1 MAVKVI
7 KQYCTKNPCYKKKRK
22 IDSVK
27 KLIVHSPAVIKASGY
42 NSNVIITG
50 DEWYKRWN
58 TTSINKLA
66 HGFIDVDGVHLFLP
80 LSITAWHVGDWYGN
94 CHSIGFELCEY
105 TDLEKAKKVYNN
117 AVKYYA
123 ELVERYGLKMSD
135 VIGHKEAHD
144 SWKHGSNHS
153 DPDLYFK
160 TFNKSMK
167 NFRADVQKIL
177 NDSATKEE
185 KKDDVTTTTGTFKVK
200 IICKELNVRAGAG
213 TNNKVVCTVKKSEV
227 FTITKTA
234 AGGTWGKLKSGK
246 GWISLNKNYVTV
258 LN

>member
-1 MAVKVI
+1 MQII
-7 KQYCTKNPCYKKKRK
+7 KQYCTKNPCYKRYRK

-27 KLIVHSPAVIKASGY
+27 KLVVHSPAVIKASGY
-42 NSNVIITG
+42 SSNVIITG

-58 TTSINKLA
+58 ATSISKLA

-80 LSITAWHVGDWYGN
+80 LSITAWHVGNWYGN

-123 ELVERYGLKMSD
+123 ELVEKYGLKVQD

-153 DPDLYFK
+153 DPDPYFK
-160 TFNKSMK
+160 TFGKSMK
-167 NFRADVQKIL
+167 DFRADVQKAL
-177 NDSATKEE
+177 NGSAQKDE
-185 KKDDVTTTTGTFKVK
+185 KKETATTAPGTFKVK
-200 IICKELNVRAGAG
+200 VTCKELNVRAGAG
-213 TNNKVVCTVKKSEV
+213 TSNKVVCVVKKGEV
-227 FTITKTA
+227 FTIVKTA
-234 AGGTWGKLKSGK
+234 NGGKWGKLKSGK
-246 GWISLNKNYVTV
+246 GWISLSSNYVTI
-258 LN
+258 LD